1 MTIGSE
7 ELESFGE
14 RITKL
19 YSDLDPGAGH
29 ARVDQVEKLADAARD
44 WFKLAAALKEES
56 EGFLTAV
63 HQYEEAMT
71 SVLKATKV
79 RTRASAFRRHLE
91 PFKTSFMDDIVVP
104 LMKHEGSPSQ
114 AAARQVESLFTGL
127 LGPDEQAY
135 VSEAARCSA
144 VKCYRAAIVMLWA
157 AAVARL
163 HGDIQRVG
171 FIAYNQAAADSVK
184 KTGQP
189 FNRIT
194 KSINITN
201 LADLQLGRDFDLIA
215 VGIELWKYDLQTFE
229 ELNRCLNTRNSAA
242 HPGSFE
248 PTSVDVHQFAEKLRR
263 HLFAVVGVSTRAT

>member
-14 RITKL
+14 RVSKL
-19 YSDLDPGAGH
+19 YSELDGAGF
-29 ARVDQVEKLADAARD
+29 ARIEQIQKLGYAARD
-44 WFKLAAALKEES
+44 WFKLAAALKEQS

-63 HQYEEAMT
+63 HRYEEAMAA
-71 SVLKATKV
+71 VLKATKV
-79 RTRASAFRRHLE
+79 RTRTPVFRRHLE

-127 LGPDEQAY
+127 LTPEEQVY

-171 FIAYNQAAADSVK
+171 FIAYNKAAADSVK

-189 FNRIT
+189 YNRIT
-194 KSINITN
+194 KLINITS

-215 VGIELWKYDLQTFE
+215 VGIELWKYDIQTFD

-248 PTSVDVHQFAEKLRR
+248 PNSLDVHQFADKLKR
-263 HLFAVVGVSTRAT
+263 HLFTVVPDASR